1 MYECQCR
8 HAKPRATLVKSQCS
22 PILTVLLFQNWW
34 SIQWLNNVTIQWFS
48 CQWESKQVH
57 KMLNQLSTSTSTSP
71 EPELG
76 LLWLK
81 RFIRDPCPMCFQYK
95 WGGDKIHSDQ
105 TNQSE
110 IFSILFCVCPLSWAV
125 EGFYKIVLLSGSFN
139 LSTCNCL
146 IFLTW
151 TAKAQYGLK
160 INLLN
165 RVVKNSDWNLS
176 PSTYNGSMLQ

>member
-22 PILTVLLFQNWW
+22 PIWQSYYFKIGEVY
-34 SIQWLNNVTIQWFS
+34 SDDVTKQWFS
-48 CQWESKQVH
+48 CQWESKQLL

-81 RFIRDPCPMCFQYK
+81 RFIRDPSPMRFLYK
-95 WGGDKIHSDQ
+95 WRGDKIHSDQ
-105 TNQSE
+105 TNRSE

-125 EGFYKIVLLSGSFN
+125 ERFYKNVLLSGSFN
-139 LSTCNCL
+139 LSTYICL

-151 TAKAQYGLK
+151 TAKAQYELK
-160 INLLN
+160 ISLLN
-165 RVVKNSDWNLS
+165 RVV
-176 PSTYNGSMLQ
+176 